1 MSSSPVTTDALEA
14 RRSEGQFLPFS
25 GDKEQF
31 DSAAGPIDIHMLA
44 PLLVG
49 MAVVILF
56 VILYAFLL
64 GRLG

>member
-1 MSSSPVTTDALEA
+1 MTSSQVQTDALA
-14 RRSEGQFLPFS
+14 PGRSKGQSLLFT
-25 GDKEQF
+25 GNEEQF
-31 DSAAGPIDIHMLA
+31 DGAARAIDINMLA

>member
-1 MSSSPVTTDALEA
+1 MSSSPVPTDALEPT
-14 RRSEGQFLPFS
+14 RSEGQFLLFT
-25 GDKEQF
+25 GNKRQF
-31 DSAAGPIDIHMLA
+31 DSIARAIDINMLA

-49 MAVVILF
+49 MAAAVLF